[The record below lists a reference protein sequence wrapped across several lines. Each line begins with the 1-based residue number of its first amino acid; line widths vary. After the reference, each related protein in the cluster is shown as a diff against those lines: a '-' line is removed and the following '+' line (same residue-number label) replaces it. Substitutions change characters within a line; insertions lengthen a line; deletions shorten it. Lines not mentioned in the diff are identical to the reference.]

1 MKRILKTSLLILAV
15 LALLL
20 SAALAENV
28 VISEREKAIRLADQ
42 ALEEKYGITQLTQ
55 EYFDRVTEYWE
66 GDIYIVQY
74 QGTDFWGYALGTY
87 EVMVEDGAVTG
98 VTWSH
103 DGEDTSGGLASEA
116 WGSEQI
122 LEMLL
127 LNQETGDLSLFEDRL
142 QEINDKHGYV
152 DDRDAVSGGRRVMQE
167 TNSEEA
173 RDQAVL
179 SEKQINEIA
188 VQAVTEVYGLTEEQ
202 AAHMEVLSET
212 DEEAFWYIMLHGEPC
227 RISCIGVGDDEA
239 EPGVLPNGIL
249 YTEKNGTYW
258 VCVNVKTGVVEEIF
272 YSAGIG
278 GNG

>member
-1 MKRILKTSLLILAV
+1 MKRILKTGLLLLAV

-20 SAALAENV
+20 PAARAEEII
-28 VISEREKAIRLADQ
+28 ISEREKAIRLADK

-66 GDIYIVQY
+66 GDIYIVRY

-122 LEMLL
+122 LEILR

-142 QEINDKHGYV
+142 EEINEKHGYIV
-152 DDRDAVSGGRRVMQE
+152 DRDTVSDARRVMRE
-167 TNSEEA
+167 THSEEA
-173 RDQAVL
+173 RGQAVL
-179 SEKQINEIA
+179 SEEQINDIA
-188 VQAVTEVYGLTEEQ
+188 GQAVAEVYGLTEEQ

-212 DEEAFWYIMLHGEPC
+212 DEEASWYVMLHGEPC

-239 EPGVLPNGIL
+239 ESDVLSNGIL